1 MRVGIVGGGPAGLYC
16 GLLLKKSNQAHDIS
30 IIERNAPDATYGWG
44 VVFSDRTL
52 AAFQEADFKSYR
64 SIIDQFV
71 PWDAIDIYYQDQLIS
86 CGGHVFAGLER
97 KLLLQL
103 LQARC
108 AELEVTLSY
117 NTELADV
124 RELDGYD
131 LVIAAD
137 GVGSLVRASYREE
150 FQPELTPGKARYIW
164 LGTTKLLSA
173 FTFIFRESE
182 HGLLQAHAYPFSGRT
197 GTFIVECHEETW
209 LRAGLDSAS
218 PQESI
223 AYCEKLFAPEL
234 RGTELLS
241 NNSRW
246 VNFITVKN
254 ARWHHQNVV
263 LLGDAAHTAH
273 FSIGSGTK
281 LAMEDAISLVNALET
296 FSDLET
302 ALAQY
307 EVARKPVIEL
317 FQAAAAES
325 QAYFES
331 VKRYTSL
338 PPLEFCFNL
347 LTRSGRLSYDDL
359 RLRDPRFSQSVDQ
372 SFDVAYH
379 YEQQPSSPTS
389 ATRGQSARPSI
400 MRRLLASPPALAPLQ
415 LRRLTLANRIV
426 QTPAG
431 MPRAED
437 GVAAPGYQQELQG
450 RAEGGAGLVITGPV
464 AVSGEGR
471 ISPECLGA
479 YNDRHLESWK
489 TLVERLHS
497 TTATKVGMT
506 LCHAGRRGSVRPPYT
521 GLDQPLPGDAGWPL
535 YSASAI
541 PYTPHSRIPG
551 ELDARGLEAIAEDFV
566 QAARLADAAGF
577 DLLQLHMAHGYL
589 LASFLSPLTNS
600 RTDTYG
606 GSLRNRMR
614 YPLEVFQAVRAVWPE
629 AKPLTASLGCVD
641 GVQGGL
647 ELAESVEI
655 AGSLKANGCDLIT
668 VQAGYTVP
676 DDPIPWQMPP
686 YGAGFLTPLSDRIR
700 NQVGIATLVGGYLT
714 TANQMNTILAGG
726 RADLCLLYTPAG
738 S

>member
-1 MRVGIVGGGPAGLYC
+1 VKVGILGGGPAGLYC
-16 GLLLKKSNQAHDIS
+16 GLLLKKSNRSHEIS

-64 SIIDQFV
+64 AIIDHFV
-71 PWDAIDIYYQDQLIS
+71 PWDAIDIYYQDQLIR

-108 AELEVTLSY
+108 AELEVALSY
-117 NTELADV
+117 NTELADI

-137 GVGSLVRASYREE
+137 GVGSLVRASYAEE

-164 LGTTKLLSA
+164 LGTTRLLSA

-182 HGLLQAHAYPFSGRT
+182 HGLFQAHAYPFSGRT
-197 GTFIVECHEETW
+197 GTFIVECREETW
-209 LRAGLDSAS
+209 LRAGLDGAS

-234 RGTELLS
+234 RGSKLLS

-254 ARWHHQNVV
+254 ARWHQQNVV

-307 EVARKPVIEL
+307 EVTRKPVIEL

-359 RLRDPRFSQSVDQ
+359 RLRDPSFSQSVDQ
-372 SFDVAYH
+372 SFDVLYH
-379 YEQQPSSPTS
+379 YERQPSFPTS
-389 ATRGQSARPSI
+389 ATPGRSAR
-400 MRRLLASPPALAPLQ
+400 RAKARLLASPPALAPLQ

-426 QTPAG
+426 QTPDR

-437 GVAAPGYQQELQG
+437 GVVVPSYQRQLQEQ
-450 RAEGGAGLVITGPV
+450 AEAGAGLVITGPV
-464 AVSGEGR
+464 AISGEGR

-479 YNDRHLESWK
+479 YHDRHLELWK
-489 TLVERLHS
+489 TLVEKLHS

-551 ELDARGLEAIAEDFV
+551 ELDAAGLEAIASSFV

-589 LASFLSPLTNS
+589 LASFLSPLTNV

-606 GSLRNRMR
+606 GHLQNRMR
-614 YPLEVFQAVRAVWPE
+614 YPLEVFRAVRTVWPE
-629 AKPLTASLGCVD
+629 SKPLAAALCCVD
-641 GVQGGL
+641 GAQGGL
-647 ELAESVEI
+647 ELAESVQI
-655 AGSLKANGCDLIT
+655 AGSLKAHGCDLIT

-676 DDPIPWQMPP
+676 DDPKTGQMPP
-686 YGAGFLTPLSDRIR
+686 YGPGFLTPLSDRIR
-700 NQVGIATLVGGYLT
+700 NEVGIATLVAGYLT

-726 RADLCLLYTPAG
+726 RADLCLLYTPDG

>member
-1 MRVGIVGGGPAGLYC
+1 VKVGILGGGPAGLYC
-16 GLLLKKSNQAHDIS
+16 GLLLKKSNRSHDIS
-30 IIERNAPDATYGWG
+30 IIERNAPGATYGWG

-52 AAFQEADFKSYR
+52 AAFQEADFKSYHA
-64 SIIDQFV
+64 IIDHFV
-71 PWDAIDIYYQDQLIS
+71 PWDAIDIYYRDQLIR

-108 AELEVTLSY
+108 VELEVSLSY
-117 NTELADV
+117 NTELADI

-137 GVGSLVRASYREE
+137 GVGSLVRVSYAQA

-173 FTFIFRESE
+173 FTFIFRENA
-182 HGLLQAHAYPFSGRT
+182 HGLFQAHAYPFSGRT
-197 GTFIVECHEETW
+197 GTFIVECHEDTW
-209 LRAGLDSAS
+209 QRAGLDSAS
-218 PQESI
+218 PEESV

-234 RGTELLS
+234 RGAKLLS

-246 VNFITVKN
+246 VNFMTVKN

-296 FSDLET
+296 FPGLET

-331 VKRYTSL
+331 VNRYTSL

-359 RLRDPRFSQSVDQ
+359 RLRDPRFSQSIDQ
-372 SFDVAYH
+372 SFDVMYH
-379 YEQQPSSPTS
+379 QNQQVSFSSP
-389 ATRGQSARPSI
+389 ATPLESARPAM
-400 MRRLLASPPALAPLQ
+400 MRRLVATQPALAPLQ
-415 LRRLTLANRIV
+415 LRSVKLANRIV
-426 QTPAG
+426 QTPDR
-431 MPRAED
+431 MPRARD
-437 GVAAPGYQQELQG
+437 GVAHPSYQQQLREQ
-450 RAEGGAGLVITGPV
+450 AEAGAGLVITGPV
-464 AVSGEGR
+464 AISDDGR

-479 YNDRHLESWK
+479 YHDRHLESWK
-489 TLVERLHS
+489 MLVEGLHS
-497 TTATKVGMT
+497 STNTRVAMT

-521 GLDQPLPGDAGWPL
+521 GLDQSLPGAAGWPL
-535 YSASAI
+535 YSASPI
-541 PYTPHSRIPG
+541 PYSPHGRTPS
-551 ELDARGLEAIAEDFV
+551 ELDAAGMRVVLESFV

-589 LASFLSPLTNS
+589 LASFLSPLTNA

-606 GSLRNRMR
+606 GHLQNRMR
-614 YPLEVFQAVRAVWPE
+614 YPLDVFQAVRAVWPE
-629 AKPLTASLGCVD
+629 SKPLAAALCCVD
-641 GVQGGL
+641 GARGGL

-655 AGSLKANGCDLIT
+655 ARSLKAHGCDLIT
-668 VQAGYTVP
+668 VQAGYTVQ
-676 DDPIPWQMPP
+676 DDPMTGQMPP

-700 NQVGIATLVGGYLT
+700 NEVGIATLVGGYLT
-714 TANQMNTILAGG
+714 TANQMNTILASG

>member
-1 MRVGIVGGGPAGLYC
+1 VRIGILGGGPAGLYC
-16 GLLLKKSNQAHDIS
+16 GLLLKKSDRSHDIS

-64 SIIDQFV
+64 AIIDHFV
-71 PWDAIDIYYQDQLIS
+71 PWDAIDIYYQDQLIR
-86 CGGHVFAGLER
+86 CGGHIFAGLER
-97 KLLLQL
+97 KLLLRL

-117 NTELADV
+117 NTEIADL
-124 RELDGYD
+124 RKLDGYD

-137 GVGSLVRASYREE
+137 GVGSLVRASYAKE
-150 FQPELTPGKARYIW
+150 FQPELSPGRARYIW
-164 LGTTKLLSA
+164 LGTTRLLSA
-173 FTFIFRESE
+173 FTFIFRENAY
-182 HGLLQAHAYPFSGRT
+182 GLFQAHAYPFSGRA

-223 AYCEKLFAPEL
+223 AYCEQLFAPEL
-234 RGTELLS
+234 HGAKLLS

-296 FSDLET
+296 FSNLET

-372 SFDVAYH
+372 SFYVAYH
-379 YEQQPSSPTS
+379 HNRQQPSSSMS
-389 ATRGQSARPSI
+389 ATPGQSGGPTKA
-400 MRRLLASPPALAPLQ
+400 RLLAPPPALAPLQ

-426 QTPAG
+426 QTPDR
-431 MPRAED
+431 MPRAID
-437 GVAAPGYQQELQG
+437 GVAAPDYQQQLQEQ
-450 RAEGGAGLVITGPV
+450 AEAGAGLVITGPV
-464 AVSGEGR
+464 AISGDGR

-479 YNDRHLESWK
+479 YHDRHLESWK

-497 TTATKVGMT
+497 TTDTRIGMT
-506 LCHAGRRGSVRPPYT
+506 LCHAGRRGSVHPPST
-521 GLDQPLPGDAGWPL
+521 GLDRPLPGDVGWPL
-535 YSASAI
+535 YSASAL
-541 PYTPHSRIPG
+541 PYSPYSRTPS
-551 ELDARGLEAIAEDFV
+551 ELDAAGMGAIVSSFV

-577 DLLQLHMAHGYL
+577 DLLQLHIAHGYL
-589 LASFLSPLTNS
+589 LASFLSPLTNT
-600 RTDTYG
+600 RIDTYG
-606 GSLRNRMR
+606 GSLPNRMR

-629 AKPLTASLGCVD
+629 SKPLAAALCSVD

-655 AGSLKANGCDLIT
+655 ARGLLAHGCDLIT

-676 DDPIPWQMPP
+676 DDPTSSQMPP
-686 YGAGFLTPLSDRIR
+686 YGPGFLTPLSDRIR
-700 NQVGIATLVGGYLT
+700 NEVGIATLVGGYLT
-714 TANQMNTILAGG
+714 TANQMNTILAAG
-726 RADLCLLYTPAG
+726 RADLCLLYTPTG
-738 S
+738 H